1 MRYEAPGSL
10 NRHIAAS
17 AGRGVIT
24 RVTPPGPVRAVP
36 RRPVAAL
43 QFRSQQADG
52 GTDETLIDSIMVR

>member
-1 MRYEAPGSL
+1 M
-10 NRHIAAS
+10 
-17 AGRGVIT
+17 
-24 RVTPPGPVRAVP
+24 RAVP